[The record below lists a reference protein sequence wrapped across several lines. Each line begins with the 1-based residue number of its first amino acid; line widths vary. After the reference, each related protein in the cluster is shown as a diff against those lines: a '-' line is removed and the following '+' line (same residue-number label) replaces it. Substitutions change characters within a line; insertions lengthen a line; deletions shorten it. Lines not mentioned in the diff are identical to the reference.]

1 MSEQDG
7 TQSITK
13 QRKSRKTNTAHQK
26 NGKQAL
32 AAQRPDNDD
41 KETWKAY
48 WKTKGQPWRTEPEID
63 AERQT
68 YLAERR
74 SIKPSMKQG
83 ISPFKDIEL
92 SRTDLKWLLSTHED
106 GRGPIEWHDIQQRSR
121 EGLDLCG
128 ADLQGENLS
137 GLPHHRWICSS
148 LSLLWRPFTLST

>member
-7 TQSITK
+7 TQSTTK
-13 QRKSRKTNTAHQK
+13 QRRSRKTNTAHQQ
-26 NGKQAL
+26 NGKQAP

-41 KETWKAY
+41 KERWKTY

-83 ISPFKDIEL
+83 IYPFKDMIFTRFCGDPE
-92 SRTDLKWLLSTHED
+92 
-106 GRGPIEWHDIQQRSR
+106 
-121 EGLDLCG
+121 EG
-128 ADLQGENLS
+128 
-137 GLPHHRWICSS
+137 I
-148 LSLLWRPFTLST
+148 